1 MKRIEISVK
10 NLVAWQTN
18 STDYVCGNSKF
29 VVCFDFDKE
38 WNEFET
44 KTARFYHDGEYTD
57 IVFTGTE
64 CKVPVILNAKRM
76 EVGVFAGDLHTTTP
90 AVVDCRKSIL
100 CKSGTPAD
108 PTPDVYAQI
117 MKKLNKSPIFF
128 VYINNDKDGNL
139 ISNRSLGEIKEHME
153 NNYFVVGRKDGK
165 DLFVYAVDENS
176 VAFIEYSTGGGP
188 SKIYNIFADGTIECL
203 FVSHDHANDFV
214 SVSSSQKLSD
224 AQMERARMN
233 IGALA
238 KSDLPEVIEAYMKEN
253 PPSGGNADFKTDETL
268 TLKDGVLSVNTDAIN
283 TMSDVE
289 IARLTSHMQ

>member
-90 AVVDCRKSIL
+90 AVVHCRKSIL
-100 CKSGTPAD
+100 CDSGTPAD
-108 PTPDVYAQI
+108 PPPDVYAQI
-117 MKKLNKSPIFF
+117 MERLDNGVSPEQIAQAVADYLNENPVETGSTLTNG
-128 VYINNDKDGNL
+128 VVEL
-139 ISNRSLGEIKEHME
+139 IASKWEEVGEKH
-153 NNYFVVGRKDGK
+153 YSQVV
-165 DLFVYAVDENS
+165 
-176 VAFIEYSTGGGP
+176 
-188 SKIYNIFADGTIECL
+188 TIEGVTPRSQIDPKPNAEQL
-203 FVSHDHANDFV
+203 AVFYNKEMMLVFENEAGVVTAHLIGQRLENDYIMQV
-214 SVSSSQKLSD
+214 
-224 AQMERARMN
+224 A
-233 IGALA
+233 IT
-238 KSDLPEVIEAYMKEN
+238 EV
-253 PPSGGNADFKTDETL
+253 
-268 TLKDGVLSVNTDAIN
+268 GV
-283 TMSDVE
+283 
-289 IARLTSHMQ
+289 